1 MLPSSSGPGRQPPQA
16 GNGGSNPSGS
26 ANLDPLVDR
35 DCVLLDGRCKCEKP
49 MRDCK
54 YLSKTY
60 VECGPNE
67 HN

>member
-1 MLPSSSGPGRQPPQA
+1 
-16 GNGGSNPSGS
+16 
-26 ANLDPLVDR
+26 
-35 DCVLLDGRCKCEKP
+35 LLDGRCKCEKP